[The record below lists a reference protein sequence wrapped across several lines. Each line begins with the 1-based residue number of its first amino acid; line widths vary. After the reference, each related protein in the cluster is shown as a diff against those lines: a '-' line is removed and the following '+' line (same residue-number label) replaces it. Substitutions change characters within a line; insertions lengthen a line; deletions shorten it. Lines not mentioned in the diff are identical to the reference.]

1 MAVEKELE
9 IPAAGNAGMT
19 SPRVRLS
26 EHRIRVTR
34 SPREIFI
41 MTDGIGNGP
50 EADTMPSIN
59 AMVQYTKDFSFEN
72 PNAPRS
78 LGPQEKPPN
87 ISIQVNVNARQIAE
101 TDFEVD
107 ILLEGSAGEG
117 AGVLFK
123 FELDYAG
130 LFRLRNIPP
139 NDMHPIV
146 MIECPRLLFP
156 FARQIIAEAVRGGG
170 YPPLYID
177 PIDFAA
183 LYRKRLS
190 EAAAAAPPPAS

>member
-1 MAVEKELE
+1 
-9 IPAAGNAGMT
+9 
-19 SPRVRLS
+19 
-26 EHRIRVTR
+26 
-34 SPREIFI
+34 
-41 MTDGIGNGP
+41 MTDGNGALGDGAP
-50 EADTMPSIN
+50 AIN

-78 LGPQEKPPN
+78 LGPQEKAPN
-87 ISIQVNVNARQIAE
+87 IAIQVNVNARQVAE

-107 ILLEGSAGEG
+107 ILLEGSAGAE
-117 AGVLFK
+117 ADLLFK

-130 LFRLRNIPP
+130 LFRLINIAP

-156 FARQIIAEAVRGGG
+156 FARQIIADAVRGGG
-170 YPPLYID
+170 FPPLYID

-183 LYRKRLS
+183 LYRKRLD
-190 EAAAAAPPPAS
+190 EVAAAAAATVPAG